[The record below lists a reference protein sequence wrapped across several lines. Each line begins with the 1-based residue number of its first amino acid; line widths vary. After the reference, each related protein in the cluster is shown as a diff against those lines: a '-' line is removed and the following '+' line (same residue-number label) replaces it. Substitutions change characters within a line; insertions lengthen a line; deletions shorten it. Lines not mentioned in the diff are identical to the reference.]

1 MQDEIVSRLA
11 CTLGYQLAIAEARR
25 AERSPHPD
33 AMDLIFQAKACLW
46 LGNNPQNF
54 IKARDLY
61 ERALPIDDRNVG
73 ALVSTAFLDLMR
85 GTTLLTDEP
94 TAFFSAAETNL
105 IKALSLAPDDSN
117 AHCILGCV
125 YILTNRAIQ
134 GIAEC
139 EHALRLNRN
148 LAAAAHGTI
157 GAGNIVWVNLRRRNA
172 M

>member
-1 MQDEIVSRLA
+1 MPRE
-11 CTLGYQLAIAEARR
+11 
-25 AERSPHPD
+25 
-33 AMDLIFQAKACLW
+33 ACLY

-54 IKARDLY
+54 TQARSFY
-61 ERALPIDDRNVG
+61 ERALAIDRRSVG
-73 ALVSTAFLDLMR
+73 ALVGTAGLDLMR
-85 GTTLLTDEP
+85 GTILLTDEP
-94 TAFFSAAETNL
+94 TAFFSAAETNA
-105 IKALSLAPDDSN
+105 IKALSLAPDDAA
-117 AHCILGCV
+117 AHNILGCV
-125 YILTNRAIQ
+125 YILTNRAAQ